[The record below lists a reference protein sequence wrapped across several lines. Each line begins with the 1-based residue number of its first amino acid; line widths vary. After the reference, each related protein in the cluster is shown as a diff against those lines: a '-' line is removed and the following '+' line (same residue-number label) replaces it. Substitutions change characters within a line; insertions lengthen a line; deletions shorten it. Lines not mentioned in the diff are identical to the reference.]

1 MNASVVRQ
9 RSRRMQQ
16 QQQSFH
22 PIATPAGHRDDDYR
36 RVLNFLWHSLLFL
49 SERTNMVGT
58 CFVPSSGEV
67 LHYTQVISKAE

>member
-22 PIATPAGHRDDDYR
+22 PIATPAGHRDVDYR